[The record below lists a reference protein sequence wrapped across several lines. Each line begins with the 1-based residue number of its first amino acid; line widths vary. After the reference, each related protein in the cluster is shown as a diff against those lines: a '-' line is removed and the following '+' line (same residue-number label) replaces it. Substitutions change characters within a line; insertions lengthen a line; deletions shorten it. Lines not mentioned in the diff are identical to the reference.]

1 MNSVKR
7 RNNSPWKTVIGST
20 IGNALEWYDFLI
32 FGYLSV
38 LVAKQFF
45 PSDNP
50 LTSMLLATAT
60 FGVGFILRP
69 LAGIWI
75 GMYADRRGRK
85 SALSLI
91 ILLMFIS
98 TAMLAFAPTYRQAG
112 LWAPVIVVI
121 SRLLQGISAG
131 GEFGSATA
139 LLVELAPRDRKGFYG
154 SWQMFAQAIGSFLA
168 TLAAA
173 MLTSWFSPDSLASW
187 AWRLPFIVGLVI
199 GPVGYWIRRNID
211 ESDEFKETE
220 KQPSIP
226 FRKLLTDYPAAMF
239 ISIALGGATNVMVY
253 VLVGYLPI
261 YAVQVLQ
268 LPINTPFVVLAVT
281 MQVRML
287 FVPIFGHLSDK
298 IGRRKVMGRA
308 LVLFIAL
315 VYPAFMWLT
324 HAPGLASLLAMELVF
339 AIIMAA
345 VLGPFAATAADLFPT
360 GIRST
365 GMSLTYNLTAAL
377 LGGFSPFILTWL
389 VAKTGDIMMP
399 AHYMVIFLAL
409 GALSLLCYKQSESED
424 PAIPRGVVQRS

>member
-1 MNSVKR
+1 MNNRKR
-7 RNNSPWKTVIGST
+7 SPWKTVIGST

-38 LVAKQFF
+38 LIAKQFF

-50 LTSMLLATAT
+50 LTSILLTTAT
-60 FGVGFILRP
+60 FGVGFIFRP

-85 SALSLI
+85 AALSFI

-98 TAMLAFAPTYRQAG
+98 TAMLAFAPTYQQAG
-112 LWAPVIVVI
+112 IWAPVIVVI
-121 SRLLQGISAG
+121 SRILQGISAG

-139 LLVELAPRDRKGFYG
+139 LLVELAPKDRKGFYG

-173 MLTSWFSPDSLASW
+173 MLTSWFTTESLSHW

-211 ESDEFKETE
+211 ESEEFEE
-220 KQPSIP
+220 AQKQPSVP
-226 FRKLLTDYPAAMF
+226 FRELLTNYPTAML
-239 ISIALGGATNVMVY
+239 ISFALGGATNVMVY

-261 YAVQVLQ
+261 YAVHTLR
-268 LPINTPFVVLAVT
+268 LPINTPFIVLAAT
-281 MQVRML
+281 MPVRML
-287 FVPIFGHLSDK
+287 FVPFFGHLSDK
-298 IGRRKVMGRA
+298 VGRRRVMGYA

-360 GIRST
+360 GVRST

-389 VAKTGDIMMP
+389 VDKTGDIMMP
-399 AHYMVIFLAL
+399 AHYMVIFLSL
-409 GALSLLCYKQSESED
+409 GALSLLCYRQGEAQE
-424 PAIPRGVVQRS
+424 PTIPRTLVRRS